1 MEERIVSLNEL
12 KTHLRITETTD
23 DTLLASL
30 LSAAE
35 DQVESFIGYSI
46 YHGDYEEEYQPSG
59 IIPLRHG
66 PCLSVTSIEDED
78 GKSYE
83 NFSIRPLGILKLE
96 DYGGETLTISYKGGY
111 ELAPEA
117 LKLAVKI
124 IVESLYNR
132 LGSHGIVNER
142 TGNYSAQYVD
152 DIPPTAKTLL
162 APYRRIRL

>member
-1 MEERIVSLNEL
+1 MEERIVSLPEL

-35 DQVESFIGYSI
+35 DQIENYIGYSI
-46 YHGDYEEEYQPSG
+46 YYGDYEEEYQPSG
-59 IIPLRHG
+59 LIPLRHA
-66 PCLSVTSIEDED
+66 PCLSVESIEDED

-83 NFSIRPLGILKLE
+83 NFSILPLGILKLE
-96 DYGGETLTISYKGGY
+96 DYGGETLTISYEGGY
-111 ELAPEA
+111 SLIPEA

-152 DIPPTAKTLL
+152 DIPPTAKTVLS
-162 APYRRIRL
+162 PYRRIRL

>member
-35 DQVESFIGYSI
+35 DQVENFIGYSI

-83 NFSIRPLGILKLE
+83 NFSILPLGILKLE
-96 DYGGETLTISYKGGY
+96 DYGGETLTISYEGGY
-111 ELAPEA
+111 SLVPEA

-152 DIPPTAKTLL
+152 DIPPTAKTVLS
-162 APYRRIRL
+162 PYRRIRL

>member
-35 DQVESFIGYSI
+35 DQVENFIGYSI

-66 PCLSVTSIEDED
+66 PCLSVESIEDEG

-83 NFSIRPLGILKLE
+83 NFSILPLGVLKLE
-96 DYGGETLTISYKGGY
+96 DYGGETLTISYEGGY
-111 ELAPEA
+111 SLVPEA

-132 LGSHGIVNER
+132 LGSHGVVNEK
-142 TGNYSAQYVD
+142 TGTYQAQYVD
-152 DIPPTAKTLL
+152 DIPPTAKTVLS
-162 APYRRIRL
+162 PYRRIRL